1 MAGGRLDGTRVL
13 AIVTNYGVEQDEL
26 VVPVERLREDGAD
39 VEIAAP
45 SREPI
50 RTLVGDEKPGE
61 VVEPTETL
69 GEVDAAQYDLLLL
82 PGGALNADSLRME
95 EDALE
100 IIKDFASSGRPVAA
114 ICHAPW
120 ALAEADVVKGKSLTS
135 YASLQTDLRNAGAS
149 WQDSAEVTDT
159 NGYTLITSRT
169 PKDLDAF
176 LAAIERE
183 LVPA

>member
-1 MAGGRLDGTRVL
+1 MSGGRLDGTRVL

-26 VVPVERLREDGAD
+26 IVPVERLREDGAD

-45 SREPI
+45 TREPV

-61 VVEPTETL
+61 VVDPTETL
-69 GEVDAAQYDLLLL
+69 GEVDPARYDLLLI
-82 PGGALNADSLRME
+82 PGGALNADHLRMND
-95 EDALE
+95 DALE

-120 ALAEADVVKGKSLTS
+120 TLAEAGVVQGKNLTS
-135 YASLQTDLRNAGAS
+135 YASLRTDLRNAGAS
-149 WQDSAEVTDT
+149 WEDSAQVTDT

-169 PKDLDAF
+169 PADLDPF
-176 LAAIERE
+176 VEAIERE
-183 LVPA
+183 LTPA